1 MRVLMLQV
9 NDAGVRRGQCKG
21 RGEMA
26 HGQDNYLHP
35 CADDRL
41 RIEQQVDK
49 FTKKTKSKQELKMKS
64 LFIR

>member
-9 NDAGVRRGQCKG
+9 NGAGVRRGQCKG

-26 HGQDNYLHP
+26 HGQDEYLHP

-41 RIEQQVDK
+41 RREQQVDK

-64 LFIR
+64 LFVT